1 MDASETGNG
10 TDRGQAPGT
19 PPVPPPPPE
28 PERPLLR
35 RSREDRVI
43 FGVAGGLGRYLG
55 VDPIIIRIAFVLLA
69 IFGGSGVLLY
79 LIGLIAIPEERPGEA
94 PGRAASAGPAGNAA
108 VVIGVVL
115 VLVGTFALLRQLIP
129 GLGSLV
135 GPLLLIL
142 LGALVLMAA
151 RR

>member
-1 MDASETGNG
+1 MSADDASARP
-10 TDRGQAPGT
+10 DIPA
-19 PPVPPPPPE
+19 VPPPPDGGHPP

-35 RSREDRVI
+35 RSREDRVL

-55 VDPIIIRIAFVLLA
+55 VDPVIVRIAFVLLA
-69 IFGGSGVLLY
+69 IFGGSGLLLY

-94 PGRAASAGPAGNAA
+94 VAAGTPAGAGGNAV
-108 VVIGVVL
+108 VVIGVALVVL
-115 VLVGTFALLRQLIP
+115 GTFALLRQVIP
-129 GLGSLV
+129 GLGALT

-142 LGALVLMAA
+142 LGGLVLLAA